1 MAISKKEH
9 CCFSEAEINQTG
21 ITIHQLK
28 SRNHFVITNFP
39 GNGDVDTKKKRRV
52 KKSLMSINWGRILR
66 KNWLILLTFVHHI
79 FQMHLKME

>member
-1 MAISKKEH
+1 MTFSKKKEN

-28 SRNHFVITNFP
+28 SRNQFVITNFP
-39 GNGDVDTKKKRRV
+39 GNGDVDTKKTRRV
-52 KKSLMSINWGRILR
+52 KKSLMSINWGRR

-79 FQMHLKME
+79 FQMRIKME